1 MARKNINP
9 KTETAARDESDPR
22 RSGDQPE
29 TTPDDGRSFE
39 ELLAEAE
46 SLAQKIEEGGL
57 PLDEAIRAY
66 ERGVADLRR
75 SAELLRRAE
84 DKVKVLLEHD
94 GAFRLEDFDDGD
106 VAGDTYEDEA

>member
-1 MARKNINP
+1 MQPKADPGVAGGVPNP
-9 KTETAARDESDPR
+9 AGDAA
-22 RSGDQPE
+22 GAAPE
-29 TTPDDGRSFE
+29 DGRSFE

-46 SLAQKIEEGGL
+46 ALAAQIEGGGL

-84 DKVKVLLEHD
+84 DRVKVLLEQD
-94 GAFRLEDFDDGD
+94 GAFRLADFEDGD
-106 VAGDTYEDEA
+106 VAGDNYEEEV